1 MRTEESEELFLARMR
16 PDLEYRCFSLFFR
29 ILLLEQNLGLV
40 IAYQPRAAVR
50 GLGFNDNI
58 RITTHL

>member
-1 MRTEESEELFLARMR
+1 MRTEESEELFLARMH
-16 PDLEYRCFSLFFR
+16 PVLEHRSFSLLMR
-29 ILLLEQNLGLV
+29 IRLLEQNLVLV

-50 GLGFNDNI
+50 GPGFNDNI